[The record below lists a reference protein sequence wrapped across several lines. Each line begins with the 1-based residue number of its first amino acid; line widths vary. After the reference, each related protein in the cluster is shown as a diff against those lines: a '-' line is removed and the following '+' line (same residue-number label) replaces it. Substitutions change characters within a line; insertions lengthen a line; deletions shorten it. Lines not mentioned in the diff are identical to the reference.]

1 MIIGNDFIYIHV
13 CKTAGS
19 SFEQM
24 MKQRHGLD
32 VYKGQHSIAAEIPAE
47 HRGKFIFG
55 FMRDP
60 VWAECSNW
68 RYHWFSWGQPATM
81 TFENWCRYRFVEG
94 DEKLGDSFEI
104 TQEQR
109 DYAAIFNV
117 RPSAGFFCD
126 EDGHCIADRI
136 YRYES
141 LGLALEDI
149 SSRTG
154 LDCSLEGFQ
163 GMEYNWSRGRENYAK
178 HVTPAAR
185 EIVENYKAI
194 DVMLHRKAGKI
205 ETNFNFPICDRYC
218 YSPK

>member
-1 MIIGNDFIYIHV
+1 
-13 CKTAGS
+13 
-19 SFEQM
+19 

-68 RYHWFSWGQPATM
+68 RYHWFSWGQPKTM

-117 RPSAGFFCD
+117 KPSAGFFCD

-185 EIVENYKAI
+185 EIVESYKAI
-194 DVMLHRKAGKI
+194 DAMLHRKAGKI